1 MSIAP
6 HSKRHYFRY
15 LYIIIMIELLI
26 PVALFSAESKNYTT
40 KKFIKHGE
48 YKLLVKEN
56 LITLNAEDAFLK
68 KILEDI
74 GQKMNIE
81 VFARIPTEDKIT
93 IQFANLTLEEALKKF
108 KTNYALVTDSKDKNG
123 NIKRIVVVP
132 EGQQA
137 NLFLKDVK
145 KGEPKVKNGIAEEKT
160 SRPEPFKFEFDPS
173 KFSENNQ

>member
-1 MSIAP
+1 MLPAILSG
-6 HSKRHYFRY
+6 S
-15 LYIIIMIELLI
+15 
-26 PVALFSAESKNYTT
+26 ESKQISNDIFG
-40 KKFIKHGE
+40 KKAKYELSIKD
-48 YKLLVKEN
+48 K

-74 GQKMNIE
+74 GQRMNIE
-81 VFARIPTEDKIT
+81 VFARIPAEDKIT
-93 IQFANLTLEEALKKF
+93 MRFANLTLEEALKKF

-145 KGEPKVKNGIAEEKT
+145 KVGPKSNKGITKEKT
-160 SRPEPFKFEFDPS
+160 SKPEPFKFEFDPT
-173 KFSENNQ
+173 KVTDRTP